1 MTRICLGSLT
11 ALVICC
17 AASALAGSKSTT
29 STARTDAADA
39 LSAEQHLTDA
49 ADRRELLKT
58 ARTDSAKPDVWWQSG
73 YVRRGEAWQPFE
85 QTKPENAAVLEEYA
99 ARREQA
105 SLTAGDQLKLAD
117 WCRDTGL
124 RDQERVHL
132 IQALS
137 TGQTPN
143 PPALARRLGY
153 RQVGARWYTDAE
165 LKATQEELS
174 RLGKEWKRLAPKLN
188 SLAAKLEGKPAM
200 RSKAI
205 QDLKSLTSRDALPIL
220 EFALA
225 ARSEATARAVV
236 ETISDVDSYRASQSL
251 ARLAIGSPWE
261 TVRGAATQTLK
272 QRPWEDFVPM
282 TLGMMYEPIEM
293 KLVVGEATPNILN
306 NPRGGREWRF
316 LFAREG
322 REAIEVAALRVI
334 DCRFI
339 SIRPTDRLDYDPE
352 QRMKSIETA
361 KASLDEYY
369 NWVESAHALNDH
381 GELLNERIA
390 AILHAVTGTQDS
402 ATPGQWWD
410 WWDQATD
417 APLSGPKS
425 TIIVREDMRKIEA
438 PVRLSCLG
446 AGTPV
451 WTEAGVQPIEA
462 IRIGDRVL
470 SKHVETGEL
479 KFAPVLQTTRRE
491 NAALTNIHIGDETI
505 AASAGHNFW
514 ISGRGWMRTN
524 QLEDGMTAH
533 TATGTATIR
542 VEDAGR
548 SADVFN
554 LVVDDAHTYFV
565 GKSLLLGH
573 DVLIPPPT
581 DIVVPGL
588 SPEVAER

>member
-1 MTRICLGSLT
+1 LT
-11 ALVICC
+11 ALVVCC

-29 STARTDAADA
+29 STARTDASDA
-39 LSAEQHLTDA
+39 LPAERQLADA
-49 ADRRELLKT
+49 ADRRALLAA
-58 ARTDSAKPDVWWQSG
+58 ARTDSAAPDVWWQSG
-73 YVRRGEAWQPFE
+73 YVRRGDSWQPFE
-85 QTKPENAAVLEEYA
+85 QVEPENAAPLKEYA

-105 SLTAGDQLKLAD
+105 RLTAGDQLKLAD
-117 WCRDTGL
+117 WCRDAGL

-137 TGQTPN
+137 TGQAPN
-143 PPALARRLGY
+143 PQALVRRLGY
-153 RQVGARWYTDAE
+153 RQVGARWYTDAD
-165 LKATQEELS
+165 LKATQDELT
-174 RLGKEWKRLAPKLN
+174 RLGKEWKRLTPKLN
-188 SLAAKLEGKPAM
+188 PLATKLEGKPAM
-200 RSKAI
+200 RSRGMA
-205 QDLKSLTSRDALPIL
+205 DLRALTTRDALPIL

-225 ARSEATARAVV
+225 ARSEAAAGAVV
-236 ETISDVDSYRASQSL
+236 EAISDVDSYRASQSL

-261 TVRGAATQTLK
+261 AVRGAATQTLK

-282 TLGMMYEPIEM
+282 TLGMMHEPIEM
-293 KLVVGEATPNILN
+293 KLIVGAATPNILN

-339 SIRPTDRLDYDPE
+339 SVRPTDRLDYDSE
-352 QRMKSIETA
+352 QRLKSIETA

-390 AILHAVTGTQDS
+390 AILHAVTGVQDS

-410 WWDQATD
+410 WWDQTTD

-425 TIIVREDMRKIEA
+425 TIIVREDLRKIEA
-438 PVRLSCLG
+438 PVRLSCLA
-446 AGTPV
+446 AGTLV
-451 WTEAGVQPIEA
+451 RTENGFQPIET

-470 SKHVETGEL
+470 SKHIETGEL

-491 NAALTNIHIGDETI
+491 NAPLTNVIIGDETF

-524 QLEDGMTAH
+524 QLTDGMTAH

-565 GKSLLLGH
+565 GQSLLLGH

-581 DIVVPGL
+581 DIVIPGL